1 MERVSRAKG
10 TVHVC
15 GHKSASRLSLLFS
28 MSILV
33 RTGLKMET
41 SVMEMASMATE
52 KVTTQPDK
60 KKWGNKR
67 IPPWATHLSP
77 PLVRLPCN

>member
-1 MERVSRAKG
+1 
-10 TVHVC
+10 
-15 GHKSASRLSLLFS
+15 

-33 RTGLKMET
+33 RTGLKMES

-60 KKWGNKR
+60 KKVGKQ
-67 IPPWATHLSP
+67 TYSP
-77 PLVRLPCN
+77 LGYSFKSAPRAAAVQLMHT

>member
-28 MSILV
+28 MSILAQ
-33 RTGLKMET
+33 TGLKMET

-52 KVTTQPDK
+52 KVATQPDK
-60 KKWGNKR
+60 KKSGETNVF
-67 IPPWATHLSP
+67 
-77 PLVRLPCN
+77 PLGLLI